1 MTDSEQIPGQDPQK
15 LEPEINKF
23 FRAAIKTGAS
33 DLHLKV
39 GQPSR
44 LRIQGELRTTTGEAL
59 SEKRLEELTFEILT
73 DEQKHIFLAHGTLDF
88 AYGVTEEERFR
99 INLFRQ
105 RGLISVAAR
114 RVNSDIPTIEQ
125 LNLPPTLKKIADGSQ
140 GLVLVV
146 GPTGC
151 GKTTTAVSMVDYVN
165 ATLSCHI
172 VTIEDPIEF
181 FIKDK
186 KAIVSQREIGIDVAN
201 YEEAMTY
208 LMREDPDVVF
218 IGEIRDAKTVA
229 ASMRAAETGH
239 MVFGTIHA
247 GNAAQTVQRLVDL
260 FPQVERDLARQTLS
274 LTLRAII
281 SQILLPSVKEGV
293 GRMPAVEILIANPEV
308 RKLIS
313 EHRESDLTNLIR
325 GCAEQGMQDMSDS
338 LVKLIMDGSVEPR
351 EAYKVAPNPEELKM
365 ALKGIRTEKGGIL

>member
-1 MTDSEQIPGQDPQK
+1 MTDSVQIPGQDPQK
-15 LEPEINKF
+15 QEPEINKF

-39 GQPSR
+39 GQPAK
-44 LRIQGELRTTTGEAL
+44 LRIQGELRTTKGDAL
-59 SEKRLEELTFEILT
+59 TEKQLEQLSFEILS
-73 DEQKHIFLAHGTLDF
+73 DEQKHAFLTHGTLDF

-105 RGLISVAAR
+105 RGFISMAAR

-125 LNLPPTLKKIADGSQ
+125 LNLPATLKKIADGSQ

-151 GKTTTAVSMVDYVN
+151 GKTTSAVSMVDYVN
-165 ATLSCHI
+165 ETLSCHI

-181 FIKDK
+181 YIKDK
-186 KAIVSQREIGIDVAN
+186 KAIVSQREVGIDVAN
-201 YEEAMTY
+201 YDEALTF

-218 IGEIRDAKTVA
+218 VGEVRDAKTVA

-239 MVFGTIHA
+239 LVFGTIHA

-260 FPQVERDLARQTLS
+260 FPPVERDLARQTLS

-281 SQILLPSVKEGV
+281 SQILLPSVKQGV
-293 GRMPAVEILIANPEV
+293 GRIPAVEILIANSEV
-308 RKLIS
+308 RKLVS

-325 GCAEQGMQDMSDS
+325 GCAEEGMQGMSDS
-338 LVKLIMDGSVEPR
+338 MVKLILDGFVEPR